1 MVLQNLLL
9 SKYSCQSWPGITAAQ
24 TSPGKCIDLLK
35 DDFDTINNVLTEL
48 IADVEKSLA
57 TIWPTLELLLLR
69 HKKTDRF
76 LIDFGM
82 KQAKA
87 GPWKF
92 EKNLRLSIVSS
103 RMKQ

>member
-1 MVLQNLLL
+1 M
-9 SKYSCQSWPGITAAQ
+9 
-24 TSPGKCIDLLK
+24 
-35 DDFDTINNVLTEL
+35 

-87 GPWKF
+87 GAWKF
-92 EKNLRLSIVSS
+92 EKELAAFDS
-103 RMKQ
+103 RR